1 VPPRPAQNVTREG
14 AGKEWPGRAEHA
26 DKVICLA
33 VATATNDGEDQDA
46 DAVHG
51 YRRPDLHVGP
61 HYAGRMAEH
70 ADRGGSTDQQP
81 DVSVQRVM
89 GIETEY
95 GISALNPPTDDDL
108 HPMQLSNH
116 VVKAYGAS
124 VAGQPA
130 GWDYETETPLRD
142 IRGYELSRSAA
153 HPDQL
158 TDSDLGM
165 ANVILSNGAR
175 LYVDHAHPEY
185 SGPEVTS
192 ALDIVRFDKAGDAVM
207 AIAAQRASHSLGRS
221 VRLYKNNTDGKGAS
235 YGTHENYLLDRST
248 PFDRIVAQF
257 TGFLVS
263 RQVITGAGR
272 VGLGQGSQEAGFQIS
287 QRADFFEAEVG
298 LETTLNRPII
308 NTRDEPHAD
317 ASRHRRLH
325 VITGDANSAE
335 IATYLKVGAASW
347 VLRVIEAG
355 QFEGDCRLEA
365 PVVAMRTVSRDLDC
379 VQPLTLTDGRAMTA
393 VDLQEI
399 YLDNCRRHYERV
411 AEHLSES
418 ARIEA
423 KDVFTRWQECLDAL
437 RTDPFILADQLD
449 WVAKL
454 KLMESYRERDHLG
467 WNAPKLAL
475 IDLQYA
481 DVDPR
486 RSLYAALVAKGKI
499 RRLITDDEIERARNH
514 PPEDTRAYFR
524 GRVMEKF
531 GAAVVAASWDSV
543 IFDVPDRPAL
553 QRVPLL
559 DPLRGTREQV
569 GQMLDECETVTD
581 LFAALGR

>member
-1 VPPRPAQNVTREG
+1 MSSTG
-14 AGKEWPGRAEHA
+14 SSGRA
-26 DKVICLA
+26 
-33 VATATNDGEDQDA
+33 
-46 DAVHG
+46 
-51 YRRPDLHVGP
+51 
-61 HYAGRMAEH
+61 
-70 ADRGGSTDQQP
+70 TDSASKAP
-81 DVSVQRVM
+81 ARVM

-95 GISALNPPTDDDL
+95 GISALGGPAEDDL

-116 VVKAYGAS
+116 VVKAYGWS
-124 VAGQPA
+124 TPGQPA

-142 IRGYELSRSAA
+142 IRGYEISRSEA

-158 TDSDLGM
+158 TDTDLGM
-165 ANVILSNGAR
+165 ANVILTNGAR

-192 ALDIVRFDKAGDAVM
+192 ALDAVRYDQAGDAVM
-207 AIAAQRASHSLGRS
+207 ALAGQRASQSLGRS

-248 PFDRIVAQF
+248 PFDRIVTQF

-272 VGLGQGSQEAGFQIS
+272 VGIGQSSQSPGFQIS
-287 QRADFFEAEVG
+287 QRADYFEAEVG

-317 ASRHRRLH
+317 PSRHRRLH
-325 VITGDANSAE
+325 IITGDANLSE
-335 IATYLKVGAASW
+335 ISTYLKVGSAAW
-347 VLRVIEAG
+347 VLRTIEAG
-355 QFEGDCRLEA
+355 LLPVEVRLET
-365 PVVAMRTVSRDLDC
+365 PVAAMRTVSHDPTCRA
-379 VQPLTLTDGRAMTA
+379 VVSFADGRTA
-393 VDLQEI
+393 TAADLQEI
-399 YLDNCRRHYERV
+399 YLDASRVCYEQV
-411 AEHLSES
+411 AGDLSEP

-437 RTDPFILADQLD
+437 RRDPLELADQLD

-454 KLMESYRERDHLG
+454 SLMESYRSRDGLS
-467 WNAPKLAL
+467 WDSPKLAL
-475 IDLQYA
+475 IDLQYC

-486 RSLYAALVAKGKI
+486 RSLYQALVRKGKI
-499 RRLITDDEIERARNH
+499 RRLLTGEEVERARTC

-524 GRVMEKF
+524 GRVIEKF
-531 GAAVVAASWDSV
+531 GSSVVAASWDSV
-543 IFDVPDRPAL
+543 IFDVPGRPAL
-553 QRVPLL
+553 QRIPLL
-559 DPLRGTREQV
+559 DPLRGTRQQV
-569 GQMLDECETVTD
+569 GAMIDSCADVTE

>member
-1 VPPRPAQNVTREG
+1 MAQAERSDPSPSLV
-14 AGKEWPGRAEHA
+14 KE
-26 DKVICLA
+26 
-33 VATATNDGEDQDA
+33 T
-46 DAVHG
+46 
-51 YRRPDLHVGP
+51 
-61 HYAGRMAEH
+61 
-70 ADRGGSTDQQP
+70 
-81 DVSVQRVM
+81 RVM

-95 GISALNPPTDDDL
+95 GISALGGPHDEDL

-116 VVKAYGAS
+116 VVKAYGSSAP
-124 VAGQPA
+124 GQPA

-142 IRGYELSRSAA
+142 IRGYEVTRAQA

-158 TDSDLGM
+158 TDTDLGM
-165 ANVILSNGAR
+165 ANLILTNGAR

-192 ALDIVRFDKAGDAVM
+192 ALDAVRYDKAGDAVM
-207 AIAAQRASHSLGRS
+207 AIAAVRATQALGRS

-248 PFDRIVAQF
+248 AFDRIVTQF

-263 RQVITGAGR
+263 RQVLTGAGR
-272 VGLGQGSQEAGFQIS
+272 VGLGQTSQQPGFQIS

-325 VITGDANSAE
+325 VITGDANLSE
-335 IATYLKVGAASW
+335 ISTYLKVGTAAW

-355 QFEGDCRLEA
+355 ELDRDLRLEA
-365 PVVAMRTVSRDLDC
+365 PVATMRAVSHDLTCRVPLQLANGRTMTVTDIQEAYLEACRAHYDRAADG
-379 VQPLTLTDGRAMTA
+379 LTEA
-393 VDLQEI
+393 
-399 YLDNCRRHYERV
+399 
-411 AEHLSES
+411 

-423 KDVFTRWQECLDAL
+423 KDLFARWQECLDAL
-437 RTDPFILADQLD
+437 RQDPFLLADQLD

-454 KLMESYRERDHLG
+454 KLMESYRARDSLG
-467 WNAPKLAL
+467 WDAPKLAL

-486 RSLYAALVAKGKI
+486 RSLYGALVAKGKM
-499 RRLITDDEIERARNH
+499 RRLITDEEVERARTV
-514 PPEDTRAYFR
+514 PPADTRAYFR
-524 GRVMEKF
+524 GRMMDKF
-531 GAAVVAASWDSV
+531 GSSVVAASWDSV

-569 GQMLDECETVTD
+569 GAMIDSCSTVTE
-581 LFAALGR
+581 LFDALGR

>member
-1 VPPRPAQNVTREG
+1 MSGRPSSDATDE
-14 AGKEWPGRAEHA
+14 E
-26 DKVICLA
+26 
-33 VATATNDGEDQDA
+33 VA
-46 DAVHG
+46 
-51 YRRPDLHVGP
+51 P
-61 HYAGRMAEH
+61 
-70 ADRGGSTDQQP
+70 
-81 DVSVQRVM
+81 QRVL

-95 GISALNPPTDDDL
+95 GISAIGGPGGEDL

-116 VVKAYGAS
+116 VVKAYGWTTP
-124 VAGQPA
+124 GQPA

-142 IRGYELSRSAA
+142 IRGYEISRAQA

-158 TDSDLGM
+158 TDTDLGM
-165 ANVILSNGAR
+165 ANVILTNGAR

-192 ALDIVRFDKAGDAVM
+192 ALDAVRYDQAGDAVM
-207 AIAAQRASHSLGRS
+207 AIAAQRASQSLGRS
-221 VRLYKNNTDGKGAS
+221 IRLYKNNTDGKGAS

-248 PFDRIVAQF
+248 PFDRIVTQF
-257 TGFLVS
+257 SAFLVS

-272 VGLGQGSQEAGFQIS
+272 VGIGQASQQPGFQIG
-287 QRADFFEAEVG
+287 QRADYFEAEVG

-317 ASRHRRLH
+317 PSRHRRLH
-325 VITGDANSAE
+325 VITGDANLSE
-335 IATYLKVGAASW
+335 ISTYLKVGSAAW

-355 QFEGDCRLEA
+355 LMPVDVRLET
-365 PVVAMRTVSRDLDC
+365 PVAAMRAVSHDPTCRVVLN
-379 VQPLTLTDGRAMTA
+379 LADGRTLTA

-399 YLDNCRRHYERV
+399 YLEASRACYERIAGDL
-411 AEHLSES
+411 AET

-423 KDVFTRWQECLDAL
+423 KDVFGRWQDCLDAL
-437 RTDPFILADQLD
+437 RRDPMELADQLD

-454 KLMESYRERDHLG
+454 SLMESYRSRDGIG
-467 WNAPKLAL
+467 WDSAKLAL
-475 IDLQYA
+475 IDLQYC

-486 RSLYAALVAKGKI
+486 RSLYAALVAKGKM
-499 RRLITDDEIERARNH
+499 RRLVTAEEVERARTQ

-524 GRVMEKF
+524 GRVTEKF
-531 GAAVVAASWDSV
+531 GSAVVAASWDSV
-543 IFDVPDRPAL
+543 IFDVPGRPAL

-559 DPLRGTREQV
+559 DPLRGTRQQV
-569 GQMLDECETVTD
+569 GAMIDACADVTE

>member
-1 VPPRPAQNVTREG
+1 
-14 AGKEWPGRAEHA
+14 
-26 DKVICLA
+26 
-33 VATATNDGEDQDA
+33 
-46 DAVHG
+46 
-51 YRRPDLHVGP
+51 
-61 HYAGRMAEH
+61 MAEV
-70 ADRGGSTDQQP
+70 T
-81 DVSVQRVM
+81 VM
-89 GIETEY
+89 GVETEY
-95 GISALNPPTDDDL
+95 GITAAGPQHGARGVAGSARDDADL

-116 VVKAYGAS
+116 VVKAYGSS
-124 VAGQPA
+124 VPGRPA

-142 IRGYELSRSAA
+142 LRGYEVTRSQA

-165 ANVILSNGAR
+165 ANLILTNGAR

-192 ALDIVRFDKAGDAVM
+192 ALDAVRYDKAGDLVM
-207 AIAAQRASHSLGRS
+207 AMAAQQASVSLGRS

-235 YGTHENYLLDRST
+235 YGTHENYLLSRST
-248 PFDRIVAQF
+248 PFDRIVTQF

-263 RQVITGAGR
+263 RQVISGAGR
-272 VGLGQGSQEAGFQIS
+272 VGLGQSSQEHGFQIS

-317 ASRHRRLH
+317 ASKHRRLH
-325 VITGDANSAE
+325 VITGDANLSE
-335 IATYLKVGAASW
+335 ISTYLKVGSASW
-347 VLRVIEAG
+347 VLRAIEAG
-355 QFEGDCRLEA
+355 GLRTDVRLA
-365 PVVAMRTVSRDLDC
+365 SPVARMRTVSHDLSARAS
-379 VQPLTLTDGRAMTA
+379 LTLTDGRTMTA
-393 VDLQEI
+393 VDLQEV
-399 YLDNCRRHYERV
+399 YLHSARAHFESIA
-411 AEHLSES
+411 AELSEP
-418 ARIEA
+418 AQIEA
-423 KDVFTRWQECLDAL
+423 KDIFARWQDCLDAL
-437 RTDPFILADQLD
+437 RRDPFELADQLD

-454 KLMESYRERDHLG
+454 KLMESYRDRDGLG
-467 WNAPKLAL
+467 WDAPKLAL

-486 RSLYAALVAKGKI
+486 RSLYAALVAKGKMQT
-499 RRLITDDEIERARNH
+499 LLSAEEIALARTT

-531 GAAVVAASWDSV
+531 GGSIVAASWDSV
-543 IFDVPDRPAL
+543 IFDIPGRPAL
-553 QRVPLL
+553 QRIPLL

-569 GQMLDECETVTD
+569 GHMLDTCSDVTE

>member
-1 VPPRPAQNVTREG
+1 
-14 AGKEWPGRAEHA
+14 
-26 DKVICLA
+26 
-33 VATATNDGEDQDA
+33 
-46 DAVHG
+46 
-51 YRRPDLHVGP
+51 
-61 HYAGRMAEH
+61 MAST
-70 ADRGGSTDQQP
+70 ADRDDSAAA
-81 DVSVQRVM
+81 SSEIAARLNARVM

-95 GISALNPPTDDDL
+95 GISALSPGPSAIPGAFSSAFVEEDL

-124 VAGQPA
+124 AAGQPA

-142 IRGYELSRSAA
+142 IRGYEISRAAA

-158 TDSDLGM
+158 TDTDLGM
-165 ANVILSNGAR
+165 ANVILTNGAR

-192 ALDIVRFDKAGDAVM
+192 ALDAVRYDKAGDAVM
-207 AIAAQRASHSLGRS
+207 AIAGLRATQSLGRS

-235 YGTHENYLLDRST
+235 YGTHENYLLQRIT
-248 PFDRIVAQF
+248 PFDRIVTQF
-257 TGFLVS
+257 TAYLVT

-272 VGLGQGSQEAGFQIS
+272 VGIGQTSQQPGFQIS

-325 VITGDANSAE
+325 VITGDANLSE
-335 IATYLKVGAASW
+335 ISTYLKVGTAAW

-355 QFEGDCRLEA
+355 ALEVDLRMDS
-365 PVVAMRTVSRDLDC
+365 PVATMRAVSHDPSC
-379 VQPLTLTDGRAMTA
+379 ATSLTMADGRSMTA
-393 VDLQEI
+393 MDVQEV
-399 YLDNCRRHYERV
+399 YLDACRQHYERV
-411 AEHLSES
+411 AEDLTEA

-423 KDVFTRWQECLDAL
+423 KDIFTRWQDCLDAL
-437 RTDPFILADQLD
+437 RSDVFSLADQLD

-454 KLMESYRERDHLG
+454 KLMESYRERDGLT
-467 WNAPKLAL
+467 WAAPKLAL

-486 RSLYAALVAKGKI
+486 RSLYRALLAKGKM
-499 RRLITDDEIERARNH
+499 RRLVTDDEIERARTS

-531 GAAVVAASWDSV
+531 GASVVAASWDSV

-553 QRVPLL
+553 QRIPLL

-569 GQMLDECETVTD
+569 GQLIADCGTVTD

>member
-1 VPPRPAQNVTREG
+1 MTQQVPKRS
-14 AGKEWPGRAEHA
+14 AGDP
-26 DKVICLA
+26 
-33 VATATNDGEDQDA
+33 
-46 DAVHG
+46 
-51 YRRPDLHVGP
+51 
-61 HYAGRMAEH
+61 
-70 ADRGGSTDQQP
+70 ADRPSP
-81 DVSVQRVM
+81 IRVM

-95 GISALNPPTDDDL
+95 GISALGGRGEDDL

-116 VVKAYGAS
+116 VVKAYGAAVDS
-124 VAGQPA
+124 SGGGGSSRPA

-142 IRGYELSRSAA
+142 SRGYEITRGQA

-158 TDSDLGM
+158 TDADLGM
-165 ANVILSNGAR
+165 ANLILSNGAR

-185 SGPEVTS
+185 SGPEVTG
-192 ALDIVRFDKAGDAVM
+192 ALDAVRFDKAGDAIM
-207 AIAAQRASHSLGRS
+207 AIAAQRASVSLGRS

-235 YGTHENYLLDRST
+235 YGTHENYLLDRAT
-248 PFDRIVAQF
+248 PFDRVVTQF
-257 TGFLVS
+257 SGFLIS

-272 VGLGQGSQEAGFQIS
+272 VGLGQNSQQSGFQIS

-317 ASRHRRLH
+317 ATRHRRLH
-325 VITGDANSAE
+325 VITGDANLSE
-335 IATYLKVGAASW
+335 ISTYLKVATASW

-355 QFEGDCRLEA
+355 ELGADVRVDG
-365 PVVAMRTVSRDLDC
+365 PVSAMRAVSHDLGLRRL
-379 VQPLTLTDGRAMTA
+379 LTLHDGTQLTA
-393 VDLQEI
+393 IDLQEL
-399 YLDNCRRHYERV
+399 YLERCRNF
-411 AEHLSES
+411 ADTISSELGEG
-418 ARIEA
+418 AWLEA
-423 KDVFTRWQECLDAL
+423 KDVFARWQDVIDTL
-437 RTDPFILADQLD
+437 RDDPLRLADQLD

-454 KLMESYRERDHLG
+454 KLMNSYRERDALG
-467 WNAPKLAL
+467 WDSPKLAL

-486 RSLYAALVAKGKI
+486 RGLYHALVAKG
-499 RRLITDDEIERARNH
+499 RMQRLINDDEIERARTS

-524 GRVMEKF
+524 GRVMDKF
-531 GAAVVAASWDSV
+531 GADVVAASWDSV
-543 IFDVPDRPAL
+543 IFDVPGRPAL

-569 GQMLDECETVTD
+569 GAMLDDCADVTA